1 MNRCGLIIKSFAAIL
16 WIFAAGIHLF
26 AATLTVSI
34 DPPTVSVGETA
45 ILNLMF
51 EGGVPDGNVKMPE
64 VENLD
69 FQFTGQSSR
78 QIIINN
84 RVSSQYVISYAV
96 TSQKEGEYTIP
107 SIVATVGGQ
116 RVASQP
122 IKFVVAKAD
131 NRDIERFARLRL
143 SVSRDRVRI
152 GEPFYVE
159 IRLLFLA
166 MNGAEQPQL
175 ASDGF
180 TIGKFAQNESHTI
193 EDGRSWRLITLK
205 TFAIALKPGDLTIGP
220 ASMKVTIPA
229 RLERNFFGET
239 IVASWRTVI
248 LTTPSYKI
256 KAEPLPSMDV
266 PPQFNGAIGV
276 YNMSVS
282 VAPTNIAVGDP
293 ITVKIT
299 ISGRGPIES
308 LSLPEQPQW
317 SEFKVYPPTSK
328 VELTDQFGLAG
339 SKTFEQVV
347 VAKSTETRELPPFTF
362 AYFDTD
368 KQQYQVLKGP
378 TVPLIVRPSAGNTI
392 IFASTNT
399 PSAVAQAD
407 IVHIKTRHG
416 VIGQISPPL
425 IAQPL
430 FWTLQTLPA
439 VAWLGLLI
447 RRKRLDELAN
457 NPKLRR
463 RLQSEKIIKEELKKL
478 HQFAQEQKTEEFF
491 AGIFRILQE
500 KLGERLD
507 LPAASITESVIDEYL
522 KPAGARQE
530 LIETLQK
537 LFFECNQARYAGQK
551 NARQLNEFIPLVQKT
566 LDLLSDFEIKKG

>member
-1 MNRCGLIIKSFAAIL
+1 MNNKVNNCGIEMNRCGLIIKSFAAIL

-317 SEFKVYPPTSK
+317 SEF
-328 VELTDQFGLAG
+328 
-339 SKTFEQVV
+339 
-347 VAKSTETRELPPFTF
+347 
-362 AYFDTD
+362 
-368 KQQYQVLKGP
+368 
-378 TVPLIVRPSAGNTI
+378 
-392 IFASTNT
+392 
-399 PSAVAQAD
+399 
-407 IVHIKTRHG
+407 
-416 VIGQISPPL
+416 
-425 IAQPL
+425 
-430 FWTLQTLPA
+430 
-439 VAWLGLLI
+439 
-447 RRKRLDELAN
+447 
-457 NPKLRR
+457 
-463 RLQSEKIIKEELKKL
+463 
-478 HQFAQEQKTEEFF
+478 
-491 AGIFRILQE
+491 
-500 KLGERLD
+500 
-507 LPAASITESVIDEYL
+507 
-522 KPAGARQE
+522 
-530 LIETLQK
+530 
-537 LFFECNQARYAGQK
+537 
-551 NARQLNEFIPLVQKT
+551 
-566 LDLLSDFEIKKG
+566 